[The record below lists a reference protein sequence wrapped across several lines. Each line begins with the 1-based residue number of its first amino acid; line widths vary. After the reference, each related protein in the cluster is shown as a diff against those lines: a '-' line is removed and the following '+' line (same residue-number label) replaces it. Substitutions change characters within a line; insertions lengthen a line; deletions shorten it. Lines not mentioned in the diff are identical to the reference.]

1 MANDLVPIGEIE
13 RMAAAV
19 AKSGLF
25 GMKTPEQAM
34 ALMLIANAEGL
45 HPATA
50 AMDYDIIQGRPAKK
64 PQAMLRDY
72 LRNGGKVEWRDHTD
86 AKVSA
91 TFSHP
96 AGGSVTVDWDMARAN
111 KAGLGGKQN
120 WKNYPRQMLRAR
132 VISEGIRATFPGAT
146 GGLYTPEEAGDFE
159 PATRPLKDVTPKDK
173 AAAVAKVQQAVAPAE
188 IIEPSTVEPPTG
200 DDTFDPLLDP
210 RIDPDTGEL
219 ADDGTA
225 AKVQGCKDRLD
236 LCASADGVAQLM
248 REDTIIKSLPPDALA
263 DVTAYGRVV
272 FKRLKGAP
280 A

>member
-13 RMAAAV
+13 RMATAV
-19 AKSGLF
+19 AKSNLF

-72 LRNGGKVEWRDHTD
+72 LRNGGKVEWHDHTD

-91 TFSHP
+91 TFAHP
-96 AGGSVTVDWDMARAN
+96 AGGSVTVDWDMSRAM
-111 KAGLGGKQN
+111 KAGLGGKDN
-120 WKNYPRQMLRAR
+120 WKKYPRQMLRAR

-159 PATRPLKDVTPKDK
+159 PATRPMKDVTPKDK

-188 IIEPSTVEPPTG
+188 IIEPSTIEPPTG
-200 DDTFDPLLDP
+200 DDPFEPP
-210 RIDPDTGEL
+210 HDPDTGEI
-219 ADDGTA
+219 ADDGSGA
-225 AKVQGCKDRLD
+225 VVQAIKDRLD
-236 LCASADGVAQLM
+236 LCVSADGVAALM
-248 REDTIIKSLPPDALA
+248 REDTIIKALPPDGLA
-263 DVTAYGRVV
+263 DVTAYGRAV